1 MKKIIVRV
9 PATSANLGPGFDSLA
24 MALTLYN
31 TVTLIPDTYFR
42 LDIRGEGE
50 QWLPRSRNN
59 LVARTVD
66 KFFARIGRDTPE
78 FALQLNN
85 QIPMTG
91 GIGSSSAALVGALL
105 AANALAGSPL
115 DQSGL
120 LEIACEEEGHPDNV
134 SAALVGGF
142 IVSVMDEGRPVVT
155 SIPVP
160 EHLRIVTLI
169 PGFSIS
175 TSKAR
180 DILTPRVSRRD
191 AVFNLSRTALFV
203 TAMQQGRLDF
213 LRVATQDRLHQPQRE
228 QLFPAMPD
236 ILQAALD
243 AGAVGSFLSGAGS
256 ALVAMTVADDQE
268 QVSAAMSRAADESD
282 VGHRTMILDVAREG
296 ASVNLVDE

>member
-1 MKKIIVRV
+1 MNKIVVKV

-59 LVARTVD
+59 LVARTID
-66 KFFARIGRDTPE
+66 KFYARLGRNTPE
-78 FALQLNN
+78 FALRLDNR
-85 QIPMTG
+85 IPMTG
-91 GIGSSSAALVGALL
+91 GIGSSSAALVGALV

-115 DQSGL
+115 DQSQL

-142 IVSVMDEGRPVVT
+142 IVAVMDEGSPVVA
-155 SIPVP
+155 SVPVP

-180 DILTPRVSRRD
+180 DILRARVSRRD
-191 AVFNLSRTALFV
+191 AVFNLSRSALFV
-203 TAMQQGRLDF
+203 TAMQQGRLEF

-256 ALVAMTVADDQE
+256 ALVALTVADDQE
-268 QVSAAMSRAADESD
+268 QVAAAMSRTANELDI
-282 VGHRTMILDVAREG
+282 GHRTMILDIAREG
-296 ASVNLVDE
+296 ATVTFVEE

>member
-1 MKKIIVRV
+1 MRMIEVKV

-31 TVTLIPDTYFR
+31 TVTLTPDTYFR

-59 LVARTVD
+59 LVARTID

-105 AANALAGSPL
+105 AANALADSPL
-115 DQSGL
+115 NQSEL

-142 IVSVMDEGRPVVT
+142 IVSVMDEGRPVVA

-180 DILTPRVSRRD
+180 DILSTRVSRRD

-203 TAMQQGRLDF
+203 TAMQQGRLDL

-256 ALVAMTVADDQE
+256 ALVALTIADDQE
-268 QVSAAMSRAADESD
+268 RVSAAMTRAADD
-282 VGHRTMILDVAREG
+282 LDIGHRTMILDVAREG
-296 ASVNLVDE
+296 AKVQLVEE

>member
-1 MKKIIVRV
+1 MNKIVVKI
-9 PATSANLGPGFDSLA
+9 PATSANLGPGFDCLA
-24 MALTLYN
+24 IALTLYN

-42 LDIRGEGE
+42 LDISGEGE
-50 QWLPRSRNN
+50 QWLPRDRNN

-66 KFFARIGRDTPE
+66 KFFARIGRGTPE

-85 QIPMTG
+85 RIPMTG
-91 GIGSSSAALVGALL
+91 GIGSSSAALIGALL
-105 AANALAGSPL
+105 AANAMAGSPL
-115 DQSGL
+115 NQSEL
-120 LEIACEEEGHPDNV
+120 LEVACEEEGHPDNV

-142 IVSVMDEGRPVVT
+142 IVAVMDQDRPVVV
-155 SIPVP
+155 SVPVP

-180 DILTPRVSRRD
+180 DILRPRVSRRD
-191 AVFNLSRTALFV
+191 AVFNLSRCALFV
-203 TAMQQGRLDF
+203 TAMQQGRLEF
-213 LRVATQDRLHQPQRE
+213 LRVATQDRLHQPQRQ

-256 ALVAMTVADDQE
+256 ALVALTIADDQD
-268 QVSAAMSRAADESD
+268 QVSAAMSRAANELG
-282 VGHRTMILDVAREG
+282 VGHRIMTLDVAHEG
-296 ASVNLVDE
+296 ASVRLVEG

>member
-1 MKKIIVRV
+1 MKKIVVNV

-31 TVTLIPDTYFR
+31 TVTLTPDTYFR

-59 LVARTVD
+59 LVARTID
-66 KFFARIGRDTPE
+66 KFFARIGRSTPE

-85 QIPMTG
+85 RIPMTG
-91 GIGSSSAALVGALL
+91 GLGSSSAALVGALM
-105 AANALAGSPL
+105 AANELAGSPL
-115 DQSGL
+115 NQSDL

-134 SAALVGGF
+134 SAALAGGF
-142 IVSVMDEGRPVVT
+142 IVAVMDEGRPVVA
-155 SIPVP
+155 SVPVP

-180 DILTPRVSRRD
+180 DILRPRVSRQD
-191 AVFNLSRTALFV
+191 AVFNLSRSALFV
-203 TAMQQGRLDF
+203 TAMQQGRLEF

-236 ILQAALD
+236 IVQAALD

-256 ALVAMTVADDQE
+256 ALVALTVADDQG
-268 QVSAAMSRAADESD
+268 QVAAAMSRAADELD
-282 VGHRTMILDVAREG
+282 IGHRTMILDVAREG
-296 ASVNLVDE
+296 ATVTLVEE